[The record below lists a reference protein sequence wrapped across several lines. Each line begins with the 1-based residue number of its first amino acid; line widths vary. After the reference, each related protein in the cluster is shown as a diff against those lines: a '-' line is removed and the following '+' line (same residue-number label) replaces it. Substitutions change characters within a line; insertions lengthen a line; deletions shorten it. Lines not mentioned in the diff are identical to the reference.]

1 MNETP
6 NHLYNKQCMSYA
18 SIRIKKRFIDFTF
31 ILL

>member
-18 SIRIKKRFIDFTF
+18 SIRPGFIDFTF
-31 ILL
+31 SVD